1 MTKPNLYHVNDFF
14 PAMEANH
21 KYTAHFEHSEK
32 LEIDLKTYL
41 FCFSYVMYYNKLDPV
56 TAYGQAYNCENMPR
70 KQKEIETSK
79 LLSDQKNRAFILY
92 LKDKLGLN
100 ELLPLNEIINKA
112 NDVLIDA
119 MVLVDEI
126 DRKGNLTGNKTM
138 RDRAMAQK
146 TLAMIGSWL
155 NLNKMNLTL
164 GGDFN
169 SAAFLDIPKT
179 MTASEATQIYT
190 ENMNNGGQK

>member
-1 MTKPNLYHVNDFF
+1 MTKPNLYHVDDFF

-21 KYTAHFEHSEK
+21 KYTAHFEQSEK
-32 LEIDLKTYL
+32 LGIELKTYL
-41 FCFSYVMYYNKLDPV
+41 FCFSYVVYYNKLDPV

-70 KQKEIETSK
+70 RKKEIETSK

-92 LKDKLGLN
+92 LKDKLGLTD
-100 ELLPLNEIINKA
+100 LLPIDWVIDITKDII
-112 NDVLIDA
+112 IDA
-119 MVLVDEI
+119 TTLEDVYD
-126 DRKGNLTGNKTM
+126 KKTGEKTGQAM
-138 RDRAMAQK
+138 RDRATAQK
-146 TLAMIGSWL
+146 MLSMLGGWL
-155 NLNKMNLTL
+155 NFNKSTVTL

-190 ENMNNGGQK
+190 ENMNNGGKQ